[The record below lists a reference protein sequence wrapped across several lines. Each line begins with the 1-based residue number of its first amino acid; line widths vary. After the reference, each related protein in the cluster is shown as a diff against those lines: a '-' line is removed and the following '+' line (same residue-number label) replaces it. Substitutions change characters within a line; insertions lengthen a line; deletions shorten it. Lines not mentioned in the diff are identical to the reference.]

1 MAATAS
7 ERAPLLPRTQPV
19 TPSSTSRLTPRAQRN
34 VTFNPLTTVST
45 KEGVPA
51 PGPSLRPGQLSPTA
65 LATSHNVPTSQP
77 MLSAINSKL
86 RRRNSAGAP
95 LSTGS
100 SIPTAPKIGAQ
111 RTTKNAQK
119 LKLLPN
125 PEAAEDGVD
134 EESGRD
140 VYSQFTRI
148 KDPTARRDAARLGKA
163 DRDRLPRVTA
173 YCTAQAYRLDGVMR
187 FMKSRARTRGANPK
201 LFDEC
206 LYSPYD
212 YDYLKKEARK
222 SSNGGRS
229 TSPLQERLQKMS
241 SPPRERRYSDSALE
255 VEDNT
260 KHRREDLI
268 DMSDV
273 LDRDGST
280 LQSTDRS
287 ALTSHSTTD
296 LHHRESDDLHIR
308 DNSDLSTTV
317 HTPEIFIFDY
327 GAVVIWGMTVAQE
340 RRFLADMT
348 KFAET
353 PLPAE
358 SAQTEDFNFYYTKE
372 YQARIYNDFISLRD
386 PKNHMIKLAI
396 SHALAQS
403 VKTSLFEDLVSD
415 TIEDTSPLPALIA
428 ETGSVN
434 LTRRQLNMKIGELFI
449 LRINIHLQGSVLDS
463 PELMW
468 AEPHLE
474 PVYAAVRSYLEIG
487 QRVELLTERL
497 DVIADL
503 LAVLREQ
510 GSRRHGEV
518 LEWIGM
524 VSCIPLAQ
532 TGTDTL
538 PQLLFSLLPR
548 FWWLPSTLL
557 LICTLALTNFHQYVL
572 YCISGGV

>member
-1 MAATAS
+1 MAAAAS
-7 ERAPLLPRTQPV
+7 ERAPLLPRHQQSN
-19 TPSSTSRLTPRAQRN
+19 PSSMLRSSATRAQRN

-45 KEGVPA
+45 REGVPA
-51 PGPSLRPGQLSPTA
+51 PGPSLHPVQSSSSGLT
-65 LATSHNVPTSQP
+65 TSHNVPTSQP

-95 LSTGS
+95 LSPG
-100 SIPTAPKIGAQ
+100 PTSPAAPKIGAQ

-125 PEAAEDGVD
+125 PEAGVEGGD

-173 YCTAQAYRLDGVMR
+173 YCTAQAYRLEGVIR

-212 YDYLKKEARK
+212 YNYLKKDGRK
-222 SSNGGRS
+222 IGGAGRRP
-229 TSPLQERLQKMS
+229 SPFREQLQRIPS
-241 SPPRERRYSDSALE
+241 SPRLGERRYSDSAVE

-260 KHRREDLI
+260 KHRRDDLI
-268 DMSDV
+268 DMVDEFEQ
-273 LDRDGST
+273 D
-280 LQSTDRS
+280 QSTSEETDRT
-287 ALTSHSTTD
+287 ALTSHSTTN

-340 RRFLADMT
+340 RRFLADVS
-348 KFAET
+348 KFADT

-358 SAQTEDFNFYYTKE
+358 SAQTEDFNFYYTKD

-428 ETGSVN
+428 QTGSIN
-434 LTRRQLNMKIGELFI
+434 LSRRQLNMKIGELFI

-524 VSCIPLAQ
+524 CSLFCQ
-532 TGTDTL
+532 T
-538 PQLLFSLLPR
+538 
-548 FWWLPSTLL
+548 
-557 LICTLALTNFHQYVL
+557 
-572 YCISGGV
+572 SGGVY

>member
-1 MAATAS
+1 MAAAAS
-7 ERAPLLPRTQPV
+7 ERAPLLPHHQLSSP
-19 TPSSTSRLTPRAQRN
+19 PSTFRSPTTRPQRN

-45 KEGVPA
+45 REGVPA
-51 PGPSLRPGQLSPTA
+51 PGPSLRPIQLASNG
-65 LATSHNVPTSQP
+65 LATSYNVPTSQP

-95 LSTGS
+95 LSPGTS
-100 SIPTAPKIGAQ
+100 LPTAPKIGAQ

-125 PEAAEDGVD
+125 PEEGDEGPD

-173 YCTAQAYRLDGVMR
+173 YCTAQAYRLEGVMR

-206 LYSPYD
+206 LYSPYN
-212 YDYLKKEARK
+212 YEYLKKDGRR
-222 SSNGGRS
+222 SNNAGQSNR
-229 TSPLQERLQKMS
+229 PFQERLQQITP
-241 SPPRERRYSDSALE
+241 PPRAGERRYSDSAVE

-260 KHRREDLI
+260 KYRREDLI
-268 DMSDV
+268 DMTDELEQDTSVMEDA
-273 LDRDGST
+273 
-280 LQSTDRS
+280 DRS
-287 ALTSHSTTD
+287 ALTSQSTSI
-296 LHHRESDDLHIR
+296 LHHRETDELHIR

-340 RRFLADMT
+340 RRFLTDMS
-348 KFAET
+348 KFADT

-358 SAQTEDFNFYYTKE
+358 SAQTEDFNFYYTKD

-428 ETGSVN
+428 QTGSIN

-524 VSCIPLAQ
+524 FDSALSPLA
-532 TGTDTL
+532 
-538 PQLLFSLLPR
+538 FSRLGWCTNVEVLVII
-548 FWWLPSTLL
+548 
-557 LICTLALTNFHQYVL
+557 LIAAEILVAAINIVVDL
-572 YCISGGV
+572 YAGVE

>member
-1 MAATAS
+1 
-7 ERAPLLPRTQPV
+7 
-19 TPSSTSRLTPRAQRN
+19 
-34 VTFNPLTTVST
+34 
-45 KEGVPA
+45 
-51 PGPSLRPGQLSPTA
+51 
-65 LATSHNVPTSQP
+65 

-95 LSTGS
+95 LSPAPLIS
-100 SIPTAPKIGAQ
+100 PVPKIGAQ
-111 RTTKNAQK
+111 RTTKTAQK

-125 PEAAEDGVD
+125 PEAGEEGPD

-173 YCTAQAYRLDGVMR
+173 YCTAQAYRLEGVMR
-187 FMKSRARTRGANPK
+187 FMKSRAKTRGSNPK

-212 YDYLKKEARK
+212 YEYQKKHGRKAR
-222 SSNGGRS
+222 N
-229 TSPLQERLQKMS
+229 TSPLQERLKQMS
-241 SPPRERRYSDSALE
+241 SPPRFGERRFSDSAVE
-255 VEDNT
+255 VEGNT

-268 DMSDV
+268 DMADSFDQDN
-273 LDRDGST
+273 LSSGEMDRNDFIS
-280 LQSTDRS
+280 Q
-287 ALTSHSTTD
+287 STTD
-296 LHHRESDDLHIR
+296 LQHREDDATHVR

-317 HTPEIFIFDY
+317 HTPEVFVFDY
-327 GAVVIWGMTVAQE
+327 GAVVTWGMTVAQE
-340 RRFLADMT
+340 RRFLTDIS
-348 KFAET
+348 KFADT

-358 SAQTEDFNFYYTKE
+358 SAQTEDFNFYYTKD

-386 PKNHMIKLAI
+386 PKNNMIKLAI

-428 ETGSVN
+428 QTGSIN
-434 LTRRQLNMKIGELFI
+434 LSRRQLNMKIGELFI

-487 QRVELLTERL
+487 QRVGLLTERL

-524 VSCIPLAQ
+524 LVFRPP
-532 TGTDTL
+532 T
-538 PQLLFSLLPR
+538 FR
-548 FWWLPSTLL
+548 R
-557 LICTLALTNFHQYVL
+557 L
-572 YCISGGV
+572 Y

>member
-1 MAATAS
+1 
-7 ERAPLLPRTQPV
+7 
-19 TPSSTSRLTPRAQRN
+19 
-34 VTFNPLTTVST
+34 
-45 KEGVPA
+45 
-51 PGPSLRPGQLSPTA
+51 
-65 LATSHNVPTSQP
+65 

-95 LSTGS
+95 LTTGPS
-100 SIPTAPKIGAQ
+100 LPTAPKIGAQ
-111 RTTKNAQK
+111 RTSKNAQK

-125 PEAAEDGVD
+125 PEAAEEGPD

-148 KDPTARRDAARLGKA
+148 KDPTARRDAARLGKV

-173 YCTAQAYRLDGVMR
+173 YCTAQAYRLEGVMR

-206 LYSPYD
+206 LYSAYD
-212 YDYLKKEARK
+212 YDYLRK
-222 SSNGGRS
+222 HGRRSNKAGKS
-229 TSPLQERLQKMS
+229 MSPLRERLQQMS
-241 SPPRERRYSDSALE
+241 VSPRFGERRFSDSAVE

-268 DMSDV
+268 DMSDE
-273 LDRDGST
+273 LEQDGSAV
-280 LQSTDRS
+280 DDANHN
-287 ALTSHSTTD
+287 ALTSHSSTN
-296 LHHRESDDLHIR
+296 LHHRESDDLHVR

-317 HTPEIFIFDY
+317 HVPEIFIFDY
-327 GAVVIWGMTVAQE
+327 GTVVIWGMTVTQE
-340 RRFLADMT
+340 RRFLADVT
-348 KFAET
+348 KFADT

-358 SAQTEDFNFYYTKE
+358 SAQTEDFNFYYTKD

-386 PKNHMIKLAI
+386 PKNQMIKLAI

-428 ETGSVN
+428 ETGSIN

-510 GSRRHGEV
+510 GSRKHGEI

-524 VSCIPLAQ
+524 LIMPHY
-532 TGTDTL
+532 TL
-538 PQLLFSLLPR
+538 RRSLTIAGSHHFNR
-548 FWWLPSTLL
+548 
-557 LICTLALTNFHQYVL
+557 C
-572 YCISGGV
+572 

>member
-1 MAATAS
+1 M
-7 ERAPLLPRTQPV
+7 
-19 TPSSTSRLTPRAQRN
+19 
-34 VTFNPLTTVST
+34 
-45 KEGVPA
+45 
-51 PGPSLRPGQLSPTA
+51 
-65 LATSHNVPTSQP
+65 
-77 MLSAINSKL
+77 
-86 RRRNSAGAP
+86 
-95 LSTGS
+95 
-100 SIPTAPKIGAQ
+100 
-111 RTTKNAQK
+111 
-119 LKLLPN
+119 
-125 PEAAEDGVD
+125 
-134 EESGRD
+134 
-140 VYSQFTRI
+140 
-148 KDPTARRDAARLGKA
+148 
-163 DRDRLPRVTA
+163 
-173 YCTAQAYRLDGVMR
+173 
-187 FMKSRARTRGANPK
+187 
-201 LFDEC
+201 FDEC
-206 LYSPYD
+206 LYSPYN
-212 YDYLKKEARK
+212 YDYLKKESRK
-222 SSNGGRS
+222 LAHNGRS
-229 TSPLQERLQKMS
+229 INSLQERVVEQIS
-241 SPPRERRYSDSALE
+241 SPPRVGERRYSDSAVE

-268 DMSDV
+268 EMTEDV
-273 LDRDGST
+273 DQDTSAIED
-280 LQSTDRS
+280 TDRS
-287 ALTSHSTTD
+287 ALTSQSTTN
-296 LHHRESDDLHIR
+296 LHHRESDDLYNR
-308 DNSDLSTTV
+308 DNSDLATTV

-340 RRFLADMT
+340 RRFLTDVS
-348 KFAET
+348 KFADT

-358 SAQTEDFNFYYTKE
+358 SAQTEDFNFYYTQD

-428 ETGSVN
+428 ETGSIN

-518 LEWIGM
+518 LEWIGT
-524 VSCIPLAQ
+524 Q
-532 TGTDTL
+532 
-538 PQLLFSLLPR
+538 SLLP
-548 FWWLPSTLL
+548 
-557 LICTLALTNFHQYVL
+557 CLT
-572 YCISGGV
+572 

>member
-1 MAATAS
+1 MAAAAS
-7 ERAPLLPRTQPV
+7 ERAPLLPRHQLSSP
-19 TPSSTSRLTPRAQRN
+19 PSTVRSPTTRPPRN

-45 KEGVPA
+45 REGVPA
-51 PGPSLRPGQLSPTA
+51 PGPSLRPIQPASNGLS
-65 LATSHNVPTSQP
+65 TSHNGPNSQP

-95 LSTGS
+95 LSPGTS
-100 SIPTAPKIGAQ
+100 LPTAPKIGAQ

-125 PEAAEDGVD
+125 PEEGDEGPD

-173 YCTAQAYRLDGVMR
+173 YCTAQAYRLEGVMR
-187 FMKSRARTRGANPK
+187 FMKSRARTGGANPK

-206 LYSPYD
+206 LYSPYN
-212 YDYLKKEARK
+212 YEYLKKDGRR
-222 SSNGGRS
+222 SNNAGQSTRS
-229 TSPLQERLQKMS
+229 FPERLQQIT
-241 SPPRERRYSDSALE
+241 SPPRASERRYSDSA
-255 VEDNT
+255 VEMEDST

-268 DMSDV
+268 DM
-273 LDRDGST
+273 
-280 LQSTDRS
+280 TDQLEQDTS
-287 ALTSHSTTD
+287 AMDDTALTSQSTPN
-296 LHHRESDDLHIR
+296 LHHRETSDLHIR

-327 GAVVIWGMTVAQE
+327 GAVVIWGMTLAQE
-340 RRFLADMT
+340 RRFLTDMS
-348 KFAET
+348 KFADT

-358 SAQTEDFNFYYTKE
+358 SAQTEDFNFYYTKD

-428 ETGSVN
+428 QTGSIN

-524 VSCIPLAQ
+524 FFLGLCCSILQ
-532 TGTDTL
+532 LSRFTG
-538 PQLLFSLLPR
+538 
-548 FWWLPSTLL
+548 WL
-557 LICTLALTNFHQYVL
+557 CV
-572 YCISGGV
+572 CV